1 MALRRCRPCVPGT
14 FRTAVLDRCPPSSPN
29 PHPYPYPYPNPTPI
43 PTLSLTATLSRC
55 TPCEVGAYSSEYGAA
70 SCTACAAFASTE
82 AVGASWLGLGVTVR
96 GQGSG
101 VRVRVRV
108 RGRVSPNPDPKPNP
122 IPKPKPKPKPKPR
135 PKPNPLTLA
144 SSPALGGCLL
154 ARGVRLPA
162 RLLRPR
168 LPLRLQHGR
177 GGDHPNPTPPPIP

>member
-70 SCTACAAFASTE
+70 SCTACPAFASTE

-122 IPKPKPKPKPKPR
+122 IPKPKPKPDPEPDQVR
-135 PKPNPLTLA
+135 HPH
-144 SSPALGGCLL
+144 LGLSAAQL
-154 ARGVRLPA
+154 ARRVLVFHRGTSVLQKTA
-162 RLLRPR
+162 CFFEEKLDMLLDQLFTEPFR
-168 LPLRLQHGR
+168 
-177 GGDHPNPTPPPIP
+177 